1 MWLLISI
8 IGYFLNALSAV
19 VDKILIS
26 KRISN
31 PAVYV
36 FFISLLGLLG
46 LVLAPWGFSL
56 ISWWYL
62 FVSLIAGISF
72 ALALLYLF
80 KSLKIA
86 ESSRV
91 TPFIGGFSPVFVF
104 IFSFFLLGERLD
116 SKQIMAFVI
125 IILGTV
131 LISLG
136 KTGKPNP
143 RRAYWLAFFSAF
155 FFGLSYALTKY
166 LFNNLSFVNAFVW
179 LRLTT
184 FLGALLLLLRAQ
196 NRRDIF
202 HQDTKTMRQSGPLFL
217 FGQLCGAA
225 SFLLINYAISLAS
238 VTLVNA
244 LQGLQYAF
252 LLVLVLILFKWR
264 PNLLEEKIKGWVL
277 VQKILAII
285 LIGWGLFLLV

>member
-1 MWLLISI
+1 MWLLISL

-26 KRISN
+26 KKISN

-36 FFISLLGLLG
+36 FYISLLGLFG
-46 LVLAPWGFSL
+46 LVLAPWGLAL
-56 ISWWYL
+56 ISWWNL

-80 KSLKIA
+80 KSLKIS
-86 ESSRV
+86 ESSRI
-91 TPFIGGFSPVFVF
+91 TPFIGGFSPIFVF
-104 IFSFFLLGERLD
+104 IFSFFILNERLNP
-116 SKQIMAFVI
+116 KQIMAFVV

-136 KTGKPNP
+136 KTGKSNS
-143 RRAYWLAFFSAF
+143 RRVYWLALFSAF

-184 FLGALLLLLRAQ
+184 FVGALFLLLSAQ
-196 NRRDIF
+196 NRHDIF
-202 HQDTKTMRQSGPLFL
+202 HQDKKIARQSGFLFL
-217 FGQLCGAA
+217 FGQVAGAA

>member
-1 MWLLISI
+1 M
-8 IGYFLNALSAV
+8 
-19 VDKILIS
+19 
-26 KRISN
+26 
-31 PAVYV
+31 
-36 FFISLLGLLG
+36 
-46 LVLAPWGFSL
+46 
-56 ISWWYL
+56 
-62 FVSLIAGISF
+62 
-72 ALALLYLF
+72 
-80 KSLKIA
+80 
-86 ESSRV
+86 
-91 TPFIGGFSPVFVF
+91 
-104 IFSFFLLGERLD
+104 
-116 SKQIMAFVI
+116 

-136 KTGKPNP
+136 KTGKSNS
-143 RRAYWLAFFSAF
+143 RRVYWLALFSAF

-184 FLGALLLLLRAQ
+184 FVGALFLLLSAQ
-196 NRRDIF
+196 NRHDIF
-202 HQDTKTMRQSGPLFL
+202 HQDKKIARQSGFLFL
-217 FGQLCGAA
+217 FGQVAGAA